1 MGGKK
6 KLPPEVE
13 EKACRMYEAGEKTRD
28 IASACGITPQYL
40 QEIVNRNG
48 LEKRV
53 QFHSHGVTAFRI
65 RGVAKTVHGF
75 TVREACDFCE
85 DWERTC
91 RRLRKEGA

>member
-1 MGGKK
+1 MGKK
-6 KLPPEVE
+6 INLPPEVE
-13 EKACRMYEAGEKTRD
+13 ERACRMYEAGEKTKD

-40 QEIVNRNG
+40 QEVVNRNG
-48 LEKRV
+48 LEKRR
-53 QFHSHGVTAFRI
+53 SYRTLDMTYRI

-85 DWERTC
+85 DWDRVC

>member
-1 MGGKK
+1 MGRKK
-6 KLPPEVE
+6 NLRPGVE

-28 IASACGITPQYL
+28 IASACGISQQYL

-48 LEKRV
+48 LEKRR
-53 QFHSHGVTAFRI
+53 SYRTLDMTYRI

-85 DWERTC
+85 DWEQAC
-91 RRLRKEGA
+91 RRLRREGA